1 MIKIVVL
8 SDTHGYRRG
17 LDEISDVL
25 AENDMI
31 IHLGDTSSDGS
42 YLASR
47 YKNTVVINGNCDA
60 FPAGNDEQI
69 IQAEGVKFSPAT
81 DTGIPSRQRLHGLR
95 KKLRARV
102 APSLFT
108 GTRTPRART

>member
-42 YLASR
+42 YLA
-47 YKNTVVINGNCDA
+47 
-60 FPAGNDEQI
+60 
-69 IQAEGVKFSPAT
+69 
-81 DTGIPSRQRLHGLR
+81 
-95 KKLRARV
+95 
-102 APSLFT
+102 
-108 GTRTPRART
+108 